1 MDQYDLTTGRV
12 GAPLQ
17 VCDIK
22 LVNWEEGN
30 YRITDKPRPRGEIVI
45 GRLWKCIKDMGTVD
59 DSTDYLV
66 PIVYSVVIFCT
77 FKVAYIVYNLNLQ

>member
-45 GRLWKCIKDMGTVD
+45 GRSSKCVKVM
-59 DSTDYLV
+59 S
-66 PIVYSVVIFCT
+66 VYDINRHVILCAFSLCM
-77 FKVAYIVYNLNLQ
+77 FENSYIIQNLDL